1 MTVLP
6 QLCAFPMGLRGGF
19 LLTKVLWKW
28 SSASGVLPDSLV
40 LAPPASASCSSCMLP
55 SYRPDLPPSEK
66 DVCPWALG
74 QLCSEALRAQES
86 GHRHIPGQPQRGMRA
101 GKESPAPCP
110 ASRRDS
116 PRSPLKM
123 RLRLGLCRIPPHLPS
138 SLYDDSFLKTLSKCY
153 LHRSPHPGS
162 VSGNQP

>member
-1 MTVLP
+1 
-6 QLCAFPMGLRGGF
+6 MGLRGGF

-86 GHRHIPGQPQRGMRA
+86 GHRHIPGQPQGGMRA